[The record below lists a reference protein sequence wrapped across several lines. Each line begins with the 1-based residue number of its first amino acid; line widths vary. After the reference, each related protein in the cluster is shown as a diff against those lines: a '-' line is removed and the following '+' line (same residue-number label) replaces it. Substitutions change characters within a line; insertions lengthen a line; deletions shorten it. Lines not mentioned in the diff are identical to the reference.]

1 VVVAAGLDAHLL
13 RMKDEILSRMT
24 VRDERAALLFTQ
36 PQQRRLLLW
45 FARRPKSVGEAAAA
59 LGMDLKRAHYF
70 IRRLADLGLLVVAGV
85 RARAGRPVKLYR
97 AAADSFFIPHVAA
110 PRGFGDDL
118 IVELRE
124 SLARELMNGEGGM
137 LFTANRD
144 GAVRGRLVGS
154 AGPSGGTEMWRV
166 LRLRRE
172 EVAALRRDLV
182 AVLNRYQ
189 RQTGAAGGDVYLV
202 HAAVARRLAGSG
214 LVDNP
219 LETPSASG

>member
-1 VVVAAGLDAHLL
+1 
-13 RMKDEILSRMT
+13 MKAEILSRME
-24 VRDERAALLFTQ
+24 VRDERAAALFTQ

-70 IRRLADLGLLVVAGV
+70 IRRLADLGLLVVAGE
-85 RARAGRPVKLYR
+85 RPRAGRPVRLYR
-97 AAADSFFIPHVAA
+97 AVADSFFIPHVAA

-118 IVELRE
+118 AGELRE
-124 SLARELMNGEGGM
+124 SLARELMHGEGGI

-144 GAVRGRLVGS
+144 GSVRGRLVG
-154 AGPSGGTEMWRV
+154 AEGPSGGAEMWRV

-172 EVAALRRDLV
+172 DVAALRRDL
-182 AVLNRYQ
+182 AALLNRYQ
-189 RQTGAAGGDVYLV
+189 RRPAATDGDVYLV
-202 HAAVARRLAGSG
+202 HAAVARRQANSG

-219 LETPSASG
+219 AAEIRSPAFDRFGAKTEH